1 MEIKKINGEII
12 FKANVDNIKDA
23 VEEAVMRG
31 TDLRGANLSDANLGG
46 ADLRGANLSDAYL
59 RGANIRYADL
69 SGANLCCAN
78 LGGANLRG
86 ANIGGANLCGANLC
100 CANLGGAN
108 LRCANLGDANLC
120 GANLRGANLGGANL
134 RGANLRCANIGGANL
149 CGANLCGADI
159 RDANLRGAD
168 LRGARSI
175 PYIPLACPS
184 DGEFTGW
191 KKVGD
196 KLIRLLIPADA
207 KRSSAASIK
216 CRCEKAKV
224 VAITSLDEGEC
235 YEEVTNSNYAETI
248 YRVGEMVYPDSYDDD
263 RWNECSHG
271 IHYFINKQDAIN
283 Y

>member
-1 MEIKKINGEII
+1 MEIKKINGAII
-12 FKANVDNIKDA
+12 YKANADNIKDA

-31 TDLRGANLSDANLGG
+31 ANLVGANLGCANLGG
-46 ADLRGANLSDAYL
+46 ADLRY
-59 RGANIRYADL
+59 
-69 SGANLCCAN
+69 
-78 LGGANLRG
+78 
-86 ANIGGANLCGANLC
+86 
-100 CANLGGAN
+100 
-108 LRCANLGDANLC
+108 
-120 GANLRGANLGGANL
+120 
-134 RGANLRCANIGGANL
+134 
-149 CGANLCGADI
+149 
-159 RDANLRGAD
+159 AD

-235 YEEVTNSNYAETI
+235 YEEVTNCNYAETT
-248 YRVGEMVYPDSYDDD
+248 YKVGEMVFPDSFDDD
-263 RWNECSHG
+263 RWN
-271 IHYFINKQDAIN
+271 
-283 Y
+283 

>member
-1 MEIKKINGEII
+1 MEIKKINGAII

-31 TDLRGANLSDANLGG
+31 ANLGGANLRGANLGGANLCCANLCCANLRDANLCCADFRDANLGG
-46 ADLRGANLSDAYL
+46 ADLRGANLCGADL
-59 RGANIRYADL
+59 RGANLCCANLRD
-69 SGANLCCAN
+69 ANLCCAN
-78 LGGANLRG
+78 LGGANLGG
-86 ANIGGANLCGANLC
+86 ANI
-100 CANLGGAN
+100 
-108 LRCANLGDANLC
+108 
-120 GANLRGANLGGANL
+120 
-134 RGANLRCANIGGANL
+134 
-149 CGANLCGADI
+149 
-159 RDANLRGAD
+159 
-168 LRGARSI
+168 RGARSI

-235 YEEVTNSNYAETI
+235 YEEVTNCNYAETI

-283 Y
+283 YL

>member
-23 VEEAVMRG
+23 VEEAVMRCA
-31 TDLRGANLSDANLGG
+31 DLYGANLGG
-46 ADLRGANLSDAYL
+46 ADLRHADLRHANL
-59 RGANIRYADL
+59 R
-69 SGANLCCAN
+69 
-78 LGGANLRG
+78 GANLRG
-86 ANIGGANLCGANLC
+86 ADLRYADLCGANLGGANLCGANLSS
-100 CANLGGAN
+100 
-108 LRCANLGDANLC
+108 
-120 GANLRGANLGGANL
+120 
-134 RGANLRCANIGGANL
+134 
-149 CGANLCGADI
+149 
-159 RDANLRGAD
+159 
-168 LRGARSI
+168 ARSI

-235 YEEVTNSNYAETI
+235 YEEVTNGNYAETI

-283 Y
+283 YL

>member
-1 MEIKKINGEII
+1 MEIKKINGAII
-12 FKANVDNIKDA
+12 YKANADNIKDA

-31 TDLRGANLSDANLGG
+31 ANLVGANLGCANLGGADLCGANLGCANLGG
-46 ADLRGANLSDAYL
+46 ADLRYADIRGANLGDAYL
-59 RGANIRYADL
+59 RGANLRYADL
-69 SGANLCCAN
+69 GGAD
-78 LGGANLRG
+78 LGGADL
-86 ANIGGANLCGANLC
+86 
-100 CANLGGAN
+100 
-108 LRCANLGDANLC
+108 
-120 GANLRGANLGGANL
+120 
-134 RGANLRCANIGGANL
+134 
-149 CGANLCGADI
+149 
-159 RDANLRGAD
+159 RDANLSDAD

-235 YEEVTNSNYAETI
+235 YEEVTNGNYAETI

-283 Y
+283 YL

>member
-1 MEIKKINGEII
+1 MEIKKINGAII

-31 TDLRGANLSDANLGG
+31 ANLG
-46 ADLRGANLSDAYL
+46 
-59 RGANIRYADL
+59 
-69 SGANLCCAN
+69 
-78 LGGANLRG
+78 
-86 ANIGGANLCGANLC
+86 
-100 CANLGGAN
+100 
-108 LRCANLGDANLC
+108 

-134 RGANLRCANIGGANL
+134 CCANLCCANLRDANLCCANLGGANL
-149 CGANLCGADI
+149 GGANI
-159 RDANLRGAD
+159 
-168 LRGARSI
+168 RGARSI

-235 YEEVTNSNYAETI
+235 YEEVTNCNYAETI

-283 Y
+283 YL

>member
-1 MEIKKINGEII
+1 MEIKKINGAII
-12 FKANVDNIKDA
+12 YKANADNIKDA

-31 TDLRGANLSDANLGG
+31 ANLVGANLGCANLGGADLCGANLGCANLGG
-46 ADLRGANLSDAYL
+46 ADLRYADIRGANL
-59 RGANIRYADL
+59 G
-69 SGANLCCAN
+69 CAN
-78 LGGANLRG
+78 LGGAD
-86 ANIGGANLCGANLC
+86 LC
-100 CANLGGAN
+100 
-108 LRCANLGDANLC
+108 
-120 GANLRGANLGGANL
+120 GANLGGAD
-134 RGANLRCANIGGANL
+134 LRC
-149 CGANLCGADI
+149 
-159 RDANLRGAD
+159 
-168 LRGARSI
+168 ARSI

-283 Y
+283 YL

>member
-31 TDLRGANLSDANLGG
+31 ADLGGANLSDANLRGANLRDANLRDANLCC
-46 ADLRGANLSDAYL
+46 ADLRGANL
-59 RGANIRYADL
+59 RCADL
-69 SGANLCCAN
+69 
-78 LGGANLRG
+78 
-86 ANIGGANLCGANLC
+86 GGANLCGADLD
-100 CANLGGAN
+100 GAN
-108 LRCANLGDANLC
+108 LRCANLCGAYLGCANL
-120 GANLRGANLGGANL
+120 
-134 RGANLRCANIGGANL
+134 
-149 CGANLCGADI
+149 
-159 RDANLRGAD
+159 RDANLGGAD

-235 YEEVTNSNYAETI
+235 YEEVTNCNYAKTI

-283 Y
+283 YL

>member
-1 MEIKKINGEII
+1 MEIKKINGAII
-12 FKANVDNIKDA
+12 YKANADNIKDA

-31 TDLRGANLSDANLGG
+31 ANLVGANLGCANLGGADLCGANLGCANLGG
-46 ADLRGANLSDAYL
+46 ADLR
-59 RGANIRYADL
+59 YADIR
-69 SGANLCCAN
+69 GAN
-78 LGGANLRG
+78 LGGANLCG
-86 ANIGGANLCGANLC
+86 ADLCGANLR
-100 CANLGGAN
+100 GAK
-108 LRCANLGDANLC
+108 LGDANLC
-120 GANLRGANLGGANL
+120 GANLRGANLGGADL
-134 RGANLRCANIGGANL
+134 RGANLR
-149 CGANLCGADI
+149 
-159 RDANLRGAD
+159 DANLGGADLRYAD

-235 YEEVTNSNYAETI
+235 YEEVTNCNYAETI

-283 Y
+283 YL

>member
-23 VEEAVMRG
+23 VEEAVMRCA
-31 TDLRGANLSDANLGG
+31 DLYGANLGG
-46 ADLRGANLSDAYL
+46 ADLRH
-59 RGANIRYADL
+59 ADL
-69 SGANLCCAN
+69 RHAD
-78 LGGANLRG
+78 LRH
-86 ANIGGANLCGANLC
+86 AD
-100 CANLGGAN
+100 
-108 LRCANLGDANLC
+108 LR
-120 GANLRGANLGGANL
+120 GANLRGANLSSANL
-134 RGANLRCANIGGANL
+134 RHADLRG
-149 CGANLCGADI
+149 
-159 RDANLRGAD
+159 ANLRGAD
-168 LRGARSI
+168 LRYADLCGANLGGADLCGANLSSARSI

-235 YEEVTNSNYAETI
+235 YEEVTNGNYAETI

-283 Y
+283 YL